1 MAELR
6 IDVSSLAARI
16 AAGDDLFLLD
26 VREPWEFE
34 ICHLAGSV
42 NVPLGTL
49 TGFDP
54 AVVPSGQDLIV
65 ICHHGMRSLRA
76 TMWLRG
82 QGVEATNLDGGVDQ
96 WAAIVQ
102 PDMARY

>member
-34 ICHLAGSV
+34 ICHLPGAV

-49 TGFDP
+49 AGFDP
-54 AVVPSGQDLIV
+54 AIVQPGQDLIV